1 MDCADSVSSK
11 INMKKENS
19 DEASSKSKLKP
30 NSFEKNDHHE
40 SNFKVFYEFNVI
52 NQKPAELLNQKTK
65 ATKPSRKSQITH
77 EENGKLIR
85 KDENGIQNIFILTQM
100 IPTKGPHASI
110 FTCPFCDI
118 NCKFLISLIKH
129 LDTFHSRFQIKFK
142 LNNNDQQTDFISLN
156 DNSNLN
162 LVNGGSSASLRGLTV
177 GFNILN
183 NLKNLKIRKLLLN
196 SDYSGGKIVFE
207 IKIDQVFDG
216 SYLGNP
222 FDKFWLG
229 HKGFSLIRYKP
240 CKRLSVTY
248 VNCNK

>member
-30 NSFEKNDHHE
+30 NSFEKNVHE

-52 NQKPAELLNQKTK
+52 NQKSGESLNQKTK
-65 ATKPSRKSQITH
+65 ATKASRKSQITH

-100 IPTKGPHASI
+100 TPTKEPHTSI

-118 NCKFLISLIKH
+118 NCKVLISLIKH

-162 LVNGGSSASLRGLTV
+162 LVNGGSSASLSGLTV

-183 NLKNLKIRKLLLN
+183 NLKNPKIRKLLN
-196 SDYSGGKIVFE
+196 TESSSGKIVFE